1 MMNDNENMVSD
12 AVAQDM
18 ELTDPQGSEPQS
30 ADAKN
35 AQEASSNDDFHRT
48 GRMQL
53 YVRRF
58 MRRPSAVVGLVVL
71 ILLILLAIFG
81 SKFSQWSYDEP
92 DFAALAS
99 PPSAQH
105 WLGTTVGGSD
115 MYAMIIRGLGRS
127 LTIGIFSSIGTTI
140 IAALVGTAVAFFE
153 GWFEKVGMWLLDM
166 LLVVPSFL
174 LIALIVGM
182 AAGGSD
188 WLWLAIGLT
197 AFGWV
202 GYARTLRTLT
212 LSLRDREY
220 IRAAKFMGV
229 PSFTI
234 IVRHLVPNLGSVLVI
249 NTVLG
254 VIGAVNSETSLSF
267 LGLGIKAPDTSLGT
281 LLNAGHGL
289 SISIISIRQGHHDDR
304 RQRTGHQTRTSA
316 YVHRRLQQG
325 PRQPDRGG
333 RGGFSRRAQGGHRLS
348 RRTCAAARLLHR
360 TQAGFDHQSGAF
372 RPLLDVRLPE
382 HTALRTHAS
391 LEP

>member
-1 MMNDNENMVSD
+1 M
-12 AVAQDM
+12 
-18 ELTDPQGSEPQS
+18 
-30 ADAKN
+30 
-35 AQEASSNDDFHRT
+35 
-48 GRMQL
+48 
-53 YVRRF
+53 
-58 MRRPSAVVGLVVL
+58 
-71 ILLILLAIFG
+71 
-81 SKFSQWSYDEP
+81 
-92 DFAALAS
+92 
-99 PPSAQH
+99 
-105 WLGTTVGGSD
+105 
-115 MYAMIIRGLGRS
+115 
-127 LTIGIFSSIGTTI
+127 TIGIFSSFGTTI

-153 GWFEKVGMWLLDM
+153 GWFERVGMWLLDM

-197 AFGWV
+197 AFGWI

-281 LLNAGHGL
+281 LLNAGQSVVQTSPWVLIFPSVVLVVLTFSVQLIGDGL
-289 SISIISIRQGHHDDR
+289 RDAIDPYSRS
-304 RQRTGHQTRTSA
+304 
-316 YVHRRLQQG
+316 
-325 PRQPDRGG
+325 GG
-333 RGGFSRRAQGGHRLS
+333 KA
-348 RRTCAAARLLHR
+348 
-360 TQAGFDHQSGAF
+360 
-372 RPLLDVRLPE
+372 E
-382 HTALRTHAS
+382 
-391 LEP
+391 

>member
-153 GWFEKVGMWLLDM
+153 GWFERVGMWLLDM

-281 LLNAGHGL
+281 LLNAGQSVVQTSPWVLVFPSVVLIVLTFSVQLIGDGL
-289 SISIISIRQGHHDDR
+289 RDAIDPYSRS
-304 RQRTGHQTRTSA
+304 
-316 YVHRRLQQG
+316 
-325 PRQPDRGG
+325 GG
-333 RGGFSRRAQGGHRLS
+333 KA
-348 RRTCAAARLLHR
+348 
-360 TQAGFDHQSGAF
+360 
-372 RPLLDVRLPE
+372 E
-382 HTALRTHAS
+382 
-391 LEP
+391 